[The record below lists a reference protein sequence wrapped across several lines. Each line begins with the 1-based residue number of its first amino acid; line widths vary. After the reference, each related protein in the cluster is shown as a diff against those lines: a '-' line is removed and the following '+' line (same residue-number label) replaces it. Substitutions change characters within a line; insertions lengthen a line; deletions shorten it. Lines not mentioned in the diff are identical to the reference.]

1 MEDNRLMEATYQ
13 KMYEGMVTKNEPLLR
28 EVLDD
33 SFVLVHMT
41 GMNQSKE
48 DFIEAV
54 MNGTLNY
61 FSGEHE
67 SLSVNVRGEM
77 AFMTG
82 RSKVAAAV
90 FGGGQHTWRLQQK
103 CILKKSNGCWKIIRS
118 VVSTY

>member
-41 GMNQSKE
+41 GMKQPKE
-48 DFIEAV
+48 DFIGAV

-67 SLSVNVRGEM
+67 NLSVNVRGDM

-82 RSKVAAAV
+82 RSKVVAAV

-103 CILKKSNGCWKIIRS
+103 CILKKSNGSWKIIRS

>member
-103 CILKKSNGCWKIIRS
+103 CILKKSNGSWKITRS

>member
-67 SLSVNVRGEM
+67 SLSVNVRGDM

-82 RSKVAAAV
+82 RSKVVAAV

-103 CILKKSNGCWKIIRS
+103 CILKKSNGSWKITRS